1 MIGHLQDLTRT
12 RDGRWRMTVDVRSD
26 EVCELFDKLSGK
38 IVDVG
43 IKQYRER
50 RSLDANAYAWVL
62 IDAIA
67 REQGLTKVEV
77 YREVIRNIGGVSE
90 TFCMRTQAVDQFRE
104 TWSRNGIGYQTEIMP
119 SKLPNC
125 TNVVAYYGS
134 STYDSKQMSA
144 LIDQL
149 VFEAKALGIE
159 TRTPEQL
166 AQMIGDWNGGAA

>member
-1 MIGHLQDLTRT
+1 M
-12 RDGRWRMTVDVRSD
+12 
-26 EVCELFDKLSGK
+26 
-38 IVDVG
+38 
-43 IKQYRER
+43 
-50 RSLDANAYAWVL
+50 
-62 IDAIA
+62 
-67 REQGLTKVEV
+67 
-77 YREVIRNIGGVSE
+77 VS
-90 TFCMRTQAVDQFRE
+90 
-104 TWSRNGIGYQTEIMP
+104 NGIGYQTEIMP

-149 VFEAKALGIE
+149 VYEAKALGIE

>member
-1 MIGHLQDLTRT
+1 
-12 RDGRWRMTVDVRSD
+12 
-26 EVCELFDKLSGK
+26 LFDKLSGK

-90 TFCMRTQAVDQFRE
+90 TYCMRTHAVDQFRE
-104 TWSRNGIGYQTEIMP
+104 TWARNGLGYQTEIMP

-125 TNVVAYYGS
+125 TNVIAYFGS
-134 STYDSKQMSA
+134 STYDTKQMSA

-149 VFEAKALGIE
+149 VYEAQQLGIE

-166 AQMIGDWNGGAA
+166 EQLKTDWEAR